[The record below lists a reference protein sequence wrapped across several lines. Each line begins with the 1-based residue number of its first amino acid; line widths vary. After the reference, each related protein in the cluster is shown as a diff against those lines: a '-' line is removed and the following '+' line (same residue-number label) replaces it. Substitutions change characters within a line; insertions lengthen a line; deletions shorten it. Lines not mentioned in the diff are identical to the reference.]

1 MRNFNKIYVGNL
13 NLSTD
18 ESALEKKFSQYGSLE
33 HVSLVRDKE
42 TGKSR
47 GFAFITFEDSEDAL
61 YALEE
66 MDGASLEGSSLTV
79 NEAYERERPRK
90 TSPNYGNRFNQED
103 PLEKALFEAQK
114 ALDKAYSLYQ
124 DRKRR

>member
-1 MRNFNKIYVGNL
+1 
-13 NLSTD
+13 
-18 ESALEKKFSQYGSLE
+18 
-33 HVSLVRDKE
+33 
-42 TGKSR
+42 
-47 GFAFITFEDSEDAL
+47 
-61 YALEE
+61 

-90 TSPNYGNRFNQED
+90 FAPNHGNRFNQED

-124 DRKRR
+124 DRRRR